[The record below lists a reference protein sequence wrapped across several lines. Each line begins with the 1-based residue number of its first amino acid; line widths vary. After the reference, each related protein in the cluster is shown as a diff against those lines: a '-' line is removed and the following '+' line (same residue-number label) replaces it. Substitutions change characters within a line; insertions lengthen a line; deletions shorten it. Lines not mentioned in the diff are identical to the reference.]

1 MSGVGWG
8 KRWRLFQILTYQ
20 HNRANI
26 GTAILSNFETAR
38 DAIEKMSHA
47 MGDADKEMDVITHSL
62 SYKINNLKETFT
74 GIWQNLID
82 RGELG
87 AVVDAFSAV
96 IGVVEK
102 LTGLLGGFGT
112 IAVGAGIF
120 GFIKD
125 FSNIQKTFGNVVNAF
140 TQVRQQGGSFAS
152 AIGAAFSASAQSAT
166 ALEKAIFG
174 VGTAVGVAFIG
185 IKTIDAIVD
194 HFTTTIDE
202 AKDKAD
208 NSIGDYKKT
217 KSDLENVN
225 TELKTTQD
233 RIRELEAHNGALKPL
248 EQAELDKLKQY
259 NEELL
264 SQQHILENGL
274 KNKQLTAANDAAD
287 YLSTDTRY
295 ATGYQENIGTKWF
308 GTDYVPVKQTY
319 KSGSIIDRLAT
330 NKELLDKYSAQLE
343 NDKDN
348 KPLQR
353 LVNDLQAQVT
363 ADYDSISEY
372 MQYLT
377 DDEGGILGDNQA
389 IYDSAKAV
397 LDSFKT
403 KEQLAEEFQA
413 GLDKI
418 KSKSN
423 VKEQYDKLVAQAK
436 ENSENGGIQ
445 LKDIMADEYEEMLSE
460 FEKQGYTAADLKIQ
474 INAEAEI
481 LNKGELKSQL
491 ETALRQD
498 ISDIK
503 TDKVKVE
510 PDVDISF
517 TALEEKKAKIQEVFD
532 TLSSE
537 QQQTVLAKIQDVDW
551 SSWDLG
557 EIPDKVRELADATED
572 LSGKTEE
579 LTGTFEDMDSLFGD
593 EAKFGGQV
601 DNFVQQLDTLKQALD
616 QFNKGEL
623 TEGDMFDLQKQF
635 GELLGNSDF
644 ENFGQ
649 SLSNAIGT
657 LLGDTTKAAGGLKE
671 FGDAVEGA
679 GGETEEATSL
689 VQLFD
694 QAISEVGSNSQMG
707 QWLEEYKQ
715 HFIDFYTEVKTAQE
729 TLNDFTGYQSS
740 VSGIQSSNA
749 SPTGLSLDEI
759 KELES
764 AYKNLGIEFN
774 REDLFVGTAN
784 GIRLNTQALD
794 ELNQKVQ
801 NTTLADLKDELD
813 GLLERQ
819 AGGETGLEDDISDAE
834 YLISQYEGLTS
845 AYANY
850 VRSKSQPNNRDPLF
864 SLDNDFKNAQDA
876 IDHGFYAEA
885 QGLIDLFLSADQ
897 ITGDIQTDWETLN
910 GVIGGASG
918 QLEQFG
924 FKWTDLFSKSEDGG
938 FNSDGL
944 FKFLGVLE
952 QVHGEIIQT
961 NEDGSRTISM
971 TGEQLDQIAEEFGT
985 NAGVITMILSALQDV
1000 DPNLH
1005 FTMDADTSGVEE
1017 GASEVESLRSKIESN
1032 PIVQTIKSKVEG
1044 VVEKGKEFLGNVFG
1058 NLFGGGSSEGE
1069 EEETQTIHIKQDP
1082 DPFEVKITVPGGE
1095 GEGDSQTYKVHIEAD
1110 YGEGGDGLAI
1120 KINPPSGDAVDENG
1134 VYTLQTAIAGVANDE
1149 GAFTLSVPS
1158 PEGAEGDTYT
1168 LSVAAGGIADSSGA
1182 ISLTVNPEGAN
1193 EDGSFEIT
1201 VQAANDGKVL
1211 VSAVGPDGSD
1221 TISAVVEPNLTA
1233 LGTAITAFQEELN
1246 NNPLKVAVEQ
1256 STTHQTSSGQT
1267 AGGGGRSFGTSEEPS
1282 ETAPT
1287 EIPGKLVIEEVEY
1300 NIEEDPEVDGI
1311 LNVNEVEENIEE
1323 QPEIEGSVKATELD
1337 VSGIETPSID
1347 ADININGGAT
1357 LTVDSTAV
1365 DQAVTDA
1372 TQTVQGFNGQTG
1384 TAILDGDNSSLA
1396 SSVSESETLV
1406 DGLNSKTATPAFSAD
1421 TSQLDSS
1428 VSESEAKVDALDAKT
1443 AEPTATLNDQ
1453 ASGVISNISKALTD
1467 LDGKTAHT
1475 TVVTTHVTQGGTDAG
1490 GGGGKFATG
1499 TLTTAHA
1506 SGTAYNV
1513 FNYRPAYSNGKVALS
1528 KDEIAL
1534 VNELGKTL
1542 PKCTVMYII
1551 YHGKSVKS
1559 QKWLRPRLNR
1569 VVTTRATSIAI

>member
-1 MSGVGWG
+1 MFG
-8 KRWRLFQILTYQ
+8 K
-20 HNRANI
+20 NRSNI
-26 GTAILSNFETAR
+26 GTALISNFQTAR
-38 DAIEKMSHA
+38 DAIEEMSHS

-82 RGELG
+82 RGEVG

-102 LTGLLGGFGT
+102 LTGVLGGFGT

-140 TQVRQQGGSFAS
+140 TQVREQGGSFAS
-152 AIGAAFSASAQSAT
+152 AIQAAFSASAQSAT
-166 ALEKAIFG
+166 TLEKAVLG
-174 VGTAVGVAFIG
+174 VGTAVGVAFLG
-185 IKTIDAIVD
+185 IKAIDMFVD

-413 GLDKI
+413 GFDKI

-423 VKEQYDKLVAQAK
+423 VREQYEKLVAQAK
-436 ENSENGGIQ
+436 ENRENGGIQ
-445 LKDIMADEYEEMLSE
+445 LKDIMADEYDEMLSE
-460 FEKQGYTAADLKIQ
+460 FESQGYTAVDLKVQ

-481 LNKGELKSQL
+481 LNKDELKSQL
-491 ETALRQD
+491 EGTLNDD
-498 ISDIK
+498 IDGF
-503 TDKVKVE
+503 KVK
-510 PDVDISF
+510 PDIEIDES
-517 TALEEKKAKIQEVFD
+517 ALEEKKSEIQKAF
-532 TLSSE
+532 SE
-537 QQQTVLAKIQDVDW
+537 LNSDEQSTFLKNIQDVDW

-557 EIPDKVRELADATED
+557 DIPDKVKELANATEE

-579 LTGTFEDMDSLFGD
+579 LSGTFEDMDSLFGD

-649 SLSNAIGT
+649 SLSNAIST
-657 LLGDTTKAAGGLKE
+657 LLGDTTEAAGGLKE

-679 GGETEEATSL
+679 GGETEEATNL

-1005 FTMDADTSGVEE
+1005 FTMDADTSGVED

-1058 NLFGGGSSEGE
+1058 NLFGGGSSGEGE

-1110 YGEGGDGLAI
+1110 YGEGGDGLTL
-1120 KINPPSGDAVDENG
+1120 KVNPPTGEGIDENG
-1134 VYTLQTAIAGVANDE
+1134 AYTLQTALAGAAEN
-1149 GAFTLSVPS
+1149 GTFTLSVTP
-1158 PEGAEGDTYT
+1158 PDGAPNGTYT
-1168 LSVAAGGIADSSGA
+1168 LHTEIDKNGNLSIILHEPSGIEGHKYTLDTEISGEA
-1182 ISLTVNPEGAN
+1182 KDGEFTFTLDEPEGVDN
-1193 EDGSFEIT
+1193 GVYQIKVE
-1201 VQAANDGKVL
+1201 AADDGKVVVTAVDANGNEA
-1211 VSAVGPDGSD
+1211 VSVPID
-1221 TISAVVEPNLTA
+1221 PNLESFN
-1233 LGTAITAFQEELN
+1233 TAITTLRTQLESDPIKIPVEVQNNEPGAKDSYETQQNINSGWKNGGQSPTGRENFSDLTWIPHPEGMAQIDLEGNIVRIVTQEEYDNIVNLQGEVTGVSDGTNGEASVEGELTATNVDTSGVEKPQIEADIVASGETTGTATTTADNNGVQQAVSEATSLVEGMDNVTGTAHIEADNSALQSAVQESDIKIKSVNSMTGEGKIKANDSDLVSKVQSSEQKLSSLSAKSAEPTIRAIDNASTVIHHVIGELN
-1246 NNPLKVAVEQ
+1246 NIPRNVE
-1256 STTHQTSSGQT
+1256 STIT
-1267 AGGGGRSFGTSEEPS
+1267 
-1282 ETAPT
+1282 
-1287 EIPGKLVIEEVEY
+1287 
-1300 NIEEDPEVDGI
+1300 
-1311 LNVNEVEENIEE
+1311 
-1323 QPEIEGSVKATELD
+1323 
-1337 VSGIETPSID
+1337 
-1347 ADININGGAT
+1347 
-1357 LTVDSTAV
+1357 
-1365 DQAVTDA
+1365 
-1372 TQTVQGFNGQTG
+1372 
-1384 TAILDGDNSSLA
+1384 
-1396 SSVSESETLV
+1396 
-1406 DGLNSKTATPAFSAD
+1406 
-1421 TSQLDSS
+1421 
-1428 VSESEAKVDALDAKT
+1428 
-1443 AEPTATLNDQ
+1443 
-1453 ASGVISNISKALTD
+1453 
-1467 LDGKTAHT
+1467 
-1475 TVVTTHVTQGGTDAG
+1475 TTHVNKNVTINESSKAS
-1490 GGGGKFATG
+1490 G

-1506 SGTAYNV
+1506 TGTAYNV
-1513 FNYRPAYSNGKVALS
+1513 INYRPAYKDGKIALS
-1528 KDEIAL
+1528 KDEQAL
-1534 VNELGKTL
+1534 VNELG
-1542 PKCTVMYII
+1542 I
-1551 YHGKSVKS
+1551 GK
-1559 QKWLRPRLNR
+1559 
-1569 VVTTRATSIAI
+1569 